1 MVLPVRANVLL
12 PIATEPTTLDE
23 SAGTRAEDQK
33 LPEYDVCPIPT
44 AASAPPAIFSTCALA
59 PIATLP
65 F

>member
-1 MVLPVRANVLL
+1 MLL
-12 PIATEPTTLDE
+12 PIATEPTTLDG

-33 LPEYDVCPIPT
+33 LPEYDVCPMPT